1 MQPPYTPYQQPHYLP
16 YTPQRKSKRLI
27 ILVIIILILWPLS
40 LAGTWVVST
49 KMHENYTAVDI
60 VNQIAQSGLPVY
72 DIRPVNFPQ
81 ETGSNGTTLEAP
93 VSSPDNVEFHS
104 HTLVYVVSVYPTIKD
119 ATSMTNAMVA
129 YALNSVDGNIYP
141 YPWNAYQQ
149 VRRCILWID
158 LSYHTDNAGSDSYQ
172 WTAYYDE
179 MQQVCS

>member
-1 MQPPYTPYQQPHYLP
+1 M
-16 YTPQRKSKRLI
+16 
-27 ILVIIILILWPLS
+27 
-40 LAGTWVVST
+40 
-49 KMHENYTAVDI
+49 
-60 VNQIAQSGLPVY
+60 Y

-93 VSSPDNVEFHS
+93 VPSPDNVEFHS

-119 ATSMTNAMVA
+119 ATSMINAMVA
-129 YALNSVDGNIYP
+129 YALNSVNGNIYP

-158 LSYHTDNAGSDSYQ
+158 LSYHSDNAGSDSYQ
-172 WTAYYDE
+172 WTSYSDE